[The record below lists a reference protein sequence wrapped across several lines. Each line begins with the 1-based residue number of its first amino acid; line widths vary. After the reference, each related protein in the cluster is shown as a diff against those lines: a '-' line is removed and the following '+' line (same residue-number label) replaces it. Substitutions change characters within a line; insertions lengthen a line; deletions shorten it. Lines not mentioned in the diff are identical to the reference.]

1 MKFGKKIRE
10 LRRNRKLSQ
19 RELAVMVD
27 VTFTYISKI
36 ENHKLDFGDHPSEDM
51 IVKLAEALEVDA
63 DMLLVL
69 AEKVPPLI
77 KQRVIERPEAFRTI
91 ATLDDKALDKLVAQA
106 KRRKPR

>member
-1 MKFGKKIRE
+1 
-10 LRRNRKLSQ
+10 
-19 RELAVMVD
+19 
-27 VTFTYISKI
+27 
-36 ENHKLDFGDHPSEDM
+36 M

-69 AEKVPPLI
+69 AEKVPPSI

-106 KRRKPR
+106 KKRKPR